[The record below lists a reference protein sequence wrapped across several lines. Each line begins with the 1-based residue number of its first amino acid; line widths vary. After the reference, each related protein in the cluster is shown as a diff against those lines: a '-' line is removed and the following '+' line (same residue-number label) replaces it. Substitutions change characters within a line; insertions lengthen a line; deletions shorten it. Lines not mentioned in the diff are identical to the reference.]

1 MRSPV
6 PDSERSDGR
15 RITEA
20 YRRFAAEEARSRS
33 PLYEELSL
41 SVAADPELI
50 GFLASLPRE
59 KQQPNLLLGAVRL
72 LFGTA
77 RDKVHFR
84 TLILDNPDALRL
96 VMLARSTQTNE
107 PGRCATLLPILAK
120 FPQPLAL
127 IEVGASAGLCL
138 LPDLYAYDY
147 GGRIVAPDP
156 APAEPV
162 FPCAADDRT
171 PIPHRLPEIAWRAGL
186 DLEPIDLSDP
196 DQVAWLEAL
205 VWPEETDRLAR
216 LRAAMRIAASA
227 RPDVI
232 RGDLLRDLGPLA
244 AEAPR
249 DATLVIF
256 HTAVLTYV
264 APPQRAEFA
273 RAVASLCD
281 FWVANEAPRV
291 LPEIA
296 ERAGG
301 FGPRGRYLTSVN
313 AEPVARADFHG
324 AWMEWLADPPEAYRR
339 RPS

>member
-1 MRSPV
+1 MEQA
-6 PDSERSDGR
+6 DQDGR
-15 RITEA
+15 IAEA
-20 YRRFAAEEARSRS
+20 YRRFAAEEAHGRS
-33 PLYEELSL
+33 PLYEELSR

-50 GFLASLPRE
+50 SFLAGLPRE

-77 RDKVHFR
+77 TDAAHFR
-84 TLILDNPDALRL
+84 RLILDNANALRA

-147 GGRIVAPDP
+147 SGRIVAPDP
-156 APAEPV
+156 APLAPI

-171 PIPHRLPEIAWRAGL
+171 PIPPRLPEIAWRAGL
-186 DLEPIDLSDP
+186 DLEPIDLTDP

-227 RPDVI
+227 QPEI
-232 RGDLLRDLGPLA
+232 LKGDLLRDLGPLA
-244 AEAPR
+244 AQAPR
-249 DATLVIF
+249 DATLVVF

-273 RAVASLCD
+273 RTVSSLCD
-281 FWVANEAPRV
+281 FWVANEAPSV
-291 LPEIA
+291 FPDIA
-296 ERAGG
+296 ERAGR

-313 AEPVARADFHG
+313 AQPVARADFHG
-324 AWMEWLADPPEAYRR
+324 AWMEWFADPPEAYPRR
-339 RPS
+339 RS